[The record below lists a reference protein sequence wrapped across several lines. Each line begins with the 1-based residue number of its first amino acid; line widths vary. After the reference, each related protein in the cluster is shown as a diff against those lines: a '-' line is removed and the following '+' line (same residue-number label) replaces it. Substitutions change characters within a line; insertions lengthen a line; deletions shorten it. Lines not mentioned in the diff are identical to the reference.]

1 MVKLYRVLLPGYRYK
16 NDFAALGPARAQ
28 AKAKGQ
34 AMAAAEEGNWPII
47 SIYLF
52 SCPFDWYRIQ
62 IKIGEFEARVKKQT
76 RELTALQAR
85 HDEKKNEMETLGK
98 DCQKIVCRYVVV
110 F

>member
-1 MVKLYRVLLPGYRYK
+1 M
-16 NDFAALGPARAQ
+16 
-28 AKAKGQ
+28 
-34 AMAAAEEGNWPII
+34 
-47 SIYLF
+47 YLF
-52 SCPFDWYRIQ
+52 SCPRDWYCIQ
-62 IKIGEFEARVKKQT
+62 INIREFEARVKKQT